1 MRSALASAFVDS
13 LPSAFL
19 FMINS
24 GYLGRW
30 GKAGRWGRVGKDK
43 APAPRTHNNN

>member
-30 GKAGRWGRVGKDK
+30 AEW
-43 APAPRTHNNN
+43 ARTRLQPLGPTIITNQLVL